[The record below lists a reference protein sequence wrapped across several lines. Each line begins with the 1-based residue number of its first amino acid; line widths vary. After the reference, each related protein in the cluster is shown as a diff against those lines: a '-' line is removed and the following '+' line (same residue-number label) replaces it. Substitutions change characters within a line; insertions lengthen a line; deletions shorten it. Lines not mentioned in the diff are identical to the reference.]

1 MYIMKKYG
9 TREEVW
15 LGQAYLTTGGLAKK
29 DLMRNKKDKIVS
41 VIKHEIG
48 NKLLKYTLREKLC
61 PPICTEI
68 RKAKY
73 HATQR
78 KNKQD

>member
-1 MYIMKKYG
+1 MNKYG

-15 LGQAYLTTGGLAKK
+15 LGQAYMTKGGLQKK
-29 DLMRNKKDKIVS
+29 DLMISKKDKIVS
-41 VIKHEIG
+41 RIKHEMG
-48 NKLLKYTLREKLC
+48 RQLLKYTLREKLC
-61 PPICTEI
+61 PPVCSEI

-78 KNKQD
+78 RNRQD

>member
-1 MYIMKKYG
+1 MNNYG

-15 LGQAYLTTGGLAKK
+15 LGQAYMTKGGLAKR
-29 DLMRNKKDKIVS
+29 DLMISKKDKIVS
-41 VIKHEIG
+41 VVKHNIG
-48 NKLLKYTLREKLC
+48 KKLLKYTLREKLC

-78 KNKQD
+78 KNKED